1 MGGACPCSC
10 CVTWSGCDVCCLF
23 CLSYADWDCD
33 HDPYTRYIVEYS
45 NIMPQPEEHS
55 SVDVLQVE
63 LQCTCMTP
71 NITTLDN
78 TYAQTTEL
86 T

>member
-1 MGGACPCSC
+1 
-10 CVTWSGCDVCCLF
+10 
-23 CLSYADWDCD
+23 
-33 HDPYTRYIVEYS
+33 
-45 NIMPQPEEHS
+45 MPQPEEHS